1 MGKTKNN
8 DNFTSIWD
16 SMVKE
21 RLVIANEETETNYS
35 EDILHFANQI
45 KSFLMT
51 IDYQTDSH
59 TALQAINLALKGVYG
74 DDIVVYKVINKKK

>member
-1 MGKTKNN
+1 
-8 DNFTSIWD
+8 
-16 SMVKE
+16 MVKE

-59 TALQAINLALKGVYG
+59 TALQAINLALKSVYG